1 MMNMNPMELMQKFNQ
16 FKQQMLQQ
24 NPGMNPQD
32 MVNQMMQSGKVT
44 QQQFEQA
51 RSFANMLGMKL

>member
-1 MMNMNPMELMQKFNQ
+1 MNFNPMTLLQQLPQ

-24 NPGMNPQD
+24 NPNMNPQD
-32 MVNQMMQSGKVT
+32 MVNQMLQSGKIS

-51 RSFANMLGMKL
+51 RNFANMLGVKF

>member
-24 NPGMNPQD
+24 NPGMKPQD